1 MRTSASTELGSKS
14 KGLLRSRG
22 GIQAPKRECKRKRLT
37 VPVLSVLV
45 PNLSSRS
52 PSAVLPVLCV
62 SRVKIAPDDA
72 LVEFGPRDV
81 AERGDGILVG
91 KEPAGRRRAREGVR
105 GQWKRPLPALRTD
118 NTDSLYEAETARGL
132 LVAVE
137 SHDDSLDVSDSAE
150 QLVDLFLGREKA
162 ARDHSRIN
170 GLSLVQH
177 DSLQGRGS
185 REVSDVD
192 GRRDGEVG
200 MLDVDRQ
207 RRARVA
213 IRAVRRQRRDDR
225 GRHAG

>member
-1 MRTSASTELGSKS
+1 MRTTIFFFTKRDVSTDGIRGERLGRKYDESS
-14 KGLLRSRG
+14 CG
-22 GIQAPKRECKRKRLT
+22 GVCEERRREGLT

-52 PSAVLPVLCV
+52 PSAVLPVLCI

-72 LVEFGPRDV
+72 LVELGPRDV

-91 KEPAGRRRAREGVR
+91 KEPAGRMRAREGVR

-150 QLVDLFLGREKA
+150 QLVDLFLCRKEA
-162 ARDHSRIN
+162 ARDQNRIN
-170 GLSLVQH
+170 ALSL
-177 DSLQGRGS
+177 L
-185 REVSDVD
+185 
-192 GRRDGEVG
+192 
-200 MLDVDRQ
+200 
-207 RRARVA
+207 A
-213 IRAVRRQRRDDR
+213 
-225 GRHAG
+225 